1 MGNAYLN
8 IYYKIDNNLIF
19 LGGLHMITVG
29 ITYMIMGSPYFLKDF
44 LNLNVNRIWITIN
57 LQMFMSGLVILV
69 AGLLNL
75 AFPSKY
81 WWLVFLAVMFLL
93 VKRVMKISKQLME
106 EK

>member
-1 MGNAYLN
+1 
-8 IYYKIDNNLIF
+8 
-19 LGGLHMITVG
+19 MITVG
-29 ITYMIMGSPYFLKDF
+29 ITYMIMGSPYFLRDF
-44 LNLNVNRIWITIN
+44 MKLNVNRIWLTMN

-75 AFPSKY
+75 AYPSKY

-93 VKRVMKISKQLME
+93 VKRVMKISKKLME